1 MQSNIF
7 ELIDLLVK
15 MSGSNSNLDELKA
28 DLDDTEIKIQETQ
41 KELDTLENEMNDDKY
56 FDASSEIVDRNIKIS
71 LVKKI
76 QKLNKIKSDIDKEL
90 ESAKEEELSLHNQ
103 LEDLKDEI
111 NNANSYNDYINKTE
125 NPTEAYTNMI
135 AVENNR
141 ITKLINKKEN
151 LSDKY
156 EKVQKKVEYLALSS
170 LDMNDK
176 IKKEEERLNEIENN
190 LSNIKSYVD
199 IEAKEEDENKYVTIK
214 DTLDSL
220 NIHKNEIIEDP
231 VYIAGL
237 IKEHIANESKD
248 DVESEFNHLVNIVKS
263 IPFMDLENDE
273 IPVEMEKLNEELKNY
288 DNTISQ
294 KEYQTLDSEF
304 IDERISYLEDYLK
317 KIKDRIN
324 DYNAR
329 IEIINEENDLLSS
342 KIFRAESQIENIDNS
357 LIDYENYDY
366 ENNELPKS
374 VVQAANNKLI
384 EEKANI
390 YDIAEKYR
398 ADLVL
403 NLKELAET
411 KETLDLLN
419 KESEEKDKEL
429 DDLNKKLSL
438 NTKSKNILEE
448 EKDKIELEKIN
459 KKINDLKNRE
469 QYSKSISSIL
479 DEFEMLNSSLEFVD
493 KKTRVQRKSKTSNED
508 LEGLNLNNDNAIEQ
522 VEITNINEP
531 IISDDQQVN
540 MPIITDNQEESIIL
554 PIEENKPE
562 ETDESEKLRVVE
574 VYPISDGDLTE
585 KDEDKNFMVND
596 FQDDDYVDFETAIST
611 QQEN

>member
-28 DLDDTEIKIQETQ
+28 DLNDTEIKIQETQ

-76 QKLNKIKSDIDKEL
+76 QKLNKIKNDIDKEL
-90 ESAKEEELSLHNQ
+90 ESVKEEELSLHNQ

-220 NIHKNEIIEDP
+220 NVHKNEIIEDP

-329 IEIINEENDLLSS
+329 IEIINDENDLLSS

-403 NLKELAET
+403 NLKEQ
-411 KETLDLLN
+411 
-419 KESEEKDKEL
+419 
-429 DDLNKKLSL
+429 
-438 NTKSKNILEE
+438 
-448 EKDKIELEKIN
+448 KDKIEIKKIN

-493 KKTRVQRKSKTSNED
+493 KKTRVQRKSKTANED
-508 LEGLNLNNDNAIEQ
+508 LEELNINNDNAIEQ

-540 MPIITDNQEESIIL
+540 IPIITDNQEESIIL